1 MKTVTRREGLTRRQ
15 FVWSSGAGGLVAA
28 VARFPGRALA
38 QARPKVVLKGISV
51 WEKPLIWSKPLL
63 ELAERVEKKSGGE
76 LVIEWKGGP
85 ESVPPFQSAEAVS
98 KGVFDIVQTSS
109 TFYGSAVPD
118 AIAIYPEK
126 ASTKSLHAAGAIKLL
141 DEIHREKFGV
151 VFLGVSS
158 SGIGFTIVT
167 KAPVRNLEFFKGKKI
182 RTLPLYTPLLKALGA
197 ATVTIAPAEV
207 YPALERG
214 VVDGV
219 AWPEMGIEERKFHE
233 VAKYLLLPTY
243 YEVRSTMLM
252 NRGAFEKLP
261 PQLQKILM
269 EAVLEVEEWGAR
281 TWREEV
287 AREQERLRKLGMEFV
302 KLPEPDAS
310 RFLTI
315 ARDAIW
321 EQVMKDSPKYGARL
335 KEAFTKAAQMG

>member
-1 MKTVTRREGLTRRQ
+1 METRTRRDGLTRRR
-15 FVWSSGAGGLVAA
+15 FVWRGVAGGLVAA
-28 VARFPGRALA
+28 TARPGRTFA
-38 QARPKVVLKGISV
+38 QAKPKVVLTGISV

-63 ELAERVEKKSGGE
+63 ELASRVEKKSGGE
-76 LVIEWKGGP
+76 LVIEWRGGP

-126 ASTKSLHAAGAIKLL
+126 ASVKSLHAAGAIKLL
-141 DEIHREKFGV
+141 DEIHRERLGV
-151 VFLGVSS
+151 VFLGVPS
-158 SGIGFTIVT
+158 SGVGFTIVT
-167 KAPVRNLEFFKGKKI
+167 KAPARNLEFFKGKKI

-233 VAKYLLLPTY
+233 VAKYLLFPTY
-243 YEVRSTMLM
+243 YEVRSSMLM
-252 NRGAFEKLP
+252 NRGKFDKLP

-269 EAVLEVEEWGAR
+269 EAVLEVEAWGAR

-287 AREQERLRKLGMEFV
+287 GREQEQLRKLGMEFV

-310 RFLTI
+310 RFLKI

>member
-1 MKTVTRREGLTRRQ
+1 MESGARRDGLTRRR
-15 FVWSSGAGGLVAA
+15 FVWSGVAGGLVAA
-28 VARFPGRALA
+28 EARFPGRALA
-38 QARPKVVLKGISV
+38 QARPKVTLKGISV

-63 ELAERVEKKSGGE
+63 ELADRVEKKSGGE
-76 LVIEWKGGP
+76 LVIEWRGGP

-118 AIAIYPEK
+118 GIAIYPEK
-126 ASTKSLHAAGAIKLL
+126 ASVKSLHAAGAVKLL
-141 DEIHREKFGV
+141 DEIHREKLGV
-151 VFLGVSS
+151 VVLGVTS
-158 SGIGFTIVT
+158 SGIGFTFVT

-182 RTLPLYTPLLKALGA
+182 RSLPLYTPLLRALGA

-233 VAKYLLLPTY
+233 VAKYLLFPTY
-243 YEVRSTMLM
+243 YEVRSVTLM

-261 PQLQKILM
+261 PPLQKILM
-269 EAVLEVEEWGAR
+269 EAVGEVEEWGAK

-287 AREQERLRKLGMEFV
+287 AREQERLRKAGMEFV
-302 KLPEPDAS
+302 TLPEPDAG
-310 RFLTI
+310 RYLKI

-335 KEAFTKAAQMG
+335 REAFTKAAQMG